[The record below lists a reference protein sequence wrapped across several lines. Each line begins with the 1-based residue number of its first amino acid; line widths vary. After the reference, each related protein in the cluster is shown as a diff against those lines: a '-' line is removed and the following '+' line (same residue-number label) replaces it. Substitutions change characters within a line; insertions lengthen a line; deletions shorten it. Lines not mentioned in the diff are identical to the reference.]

1 MSMKSRRVAVKN
13 LLQIMTASCAL
24 LLLPTHAFSLDN
36 ISFKHRKDTPEK
48 LRTHLEESSILLQT
62 EADGNTQSQE
72 VLAAALSDYNRLL
85 FALYAEGRYSGVIS
99 IKVDGTEASEL
110 SAFNTP
116 DDIKNVIVQIDP
128 GPVFTFSDVDIH
140 PQAPL
145 YIDEY
150 TDGATAT
157 GARARSAALA
167 DAVEEKIQ
175 QWRATGHANVS
186 LSSQNVIANH
196 YVHTIRAD
204 IQIDPGPR
212 YTFGQIITKPGE
224 TKLSQARLQQ
234 VAGLPSGETFDPEQI
249 ERASARLRR
258 TGAFRSVTTTEVPR
272 VDHHIIDIETS
283 FVEEKPRRIGVG
295 LEYLAPGGLAL
306 NGHWIHRNVAN
317 NLDKLRLDFE
327 IKDIGADIKEQ
338 GTDLSAGARLER
350 PAVNGPDTILYL
362 DTEVSH
368 DNEPSFTLKEFR
380 IGAGLQRSF
389 GSDIIGEVSFN
400 LEYSDASD
408 AFGSREFISYSLP
421 NRFSLDRSDDPIE
434 PRLGYT
440 INSKITPFISADDA
454 TLGIWSHID
463 GRAYYSMG
471 KDLDTT
477 FALRLQA
484 GMVGLRE
491 LSDVPPDYLFYS
503 GGGGTVR
510 GHRYQSLGIDQLN
523 GKTVGG
529 RSFLGASTEIR
540 KNLTEKIGI
549 VGFYDVGRIG
559 PETLFGKNDPWHSG
573 AGLGLRYKTPIG
585 PARID
590 IAAPIRAE
598 GTSGYQIYIGIGQ
611 TF

>member
-1 MSMKSRRVAVKN
+1 VKK
-13 LLQIMTASCAL
+13 LLRITTAFGAL
-24 LLLPTHAFSLDN
+24 LLLPAHALALDD
-36 ISFKHRKDTPEK
+36 ISFEHRKGTPEK
-48 LRTHLEESSILLQT
+48 LRIHLEESSILIQT
-62 EADGNTQSQE
+62 KADGNTQPQE
-72 VLAAALSDYNRLL
+72 VLAAALSDYSRLL
-85 FALYAEGRYSGVIS
+85 SVLYTEGRYSGTIS

-116 DDIKNVIVQIDP
+116 DDIKNVIIQIDP
-128 GPVFTFSDVDIH
+128 GPVFTFSDVNIH

-145 YIDEY
+145 YIDQD

-167 DAVEEKIQ
+167 DAVKEKIQ
-175 QWRATGHANVS
+175 QWRTTGHANAV
-186 LSSQNVIANH
+186 LSSQNVVANH

-212 YTFGQIITKPGE
+212 YTFGEIITEPDD
-224 TKLSQARLQQ
+224 TKISQARLQQ

-258 TGAFRSVTTTEVPR
+258 TGAFRSVTTSEAPR
-272 VDHHIIDIETS
+272 ADHHIIDIETS

-295 LEYLAPGGLAL
+295 LEYLSPGGLTVS
-306 NGHWIHRNVAN
+306 GHWIHRNVAD

-327 IKDIGADIKEQ
+327 IKDISAEIEEQ
-338 GTDLSAGARLER
+338 GTDFSAGARLER
-350 PAVNGPDTILYL
+350 PAVSGPDTLLYF
-362 DTEVSH
+362 DTKANH
-368 DNEPSFTLKEFR
+368 DNEPAFTLKEFR

-389 GSDIIGEVSFN
+389 GSHITGEVSVN
-400 LEYSDASD
+400 IEYSNATD

-434 PRLGYT
+434 PKFGYT
-440 INSKITPFISADDA
+440 IDSKITPFISADDA
-454 TLGIWSHID
+454 NLGIWSHID

-491 LSDVPPDYLFYS
+491 LSNAPPDYLFYS
-503 GGGGTVR
+503 GGSGTVR
-510 GHRYQSLGIDQLN
+510 GHSYQSLGIGQLN

-529 RSFLGASTEIR
+529 RSFLGVSAEIR
-540 KNLTEKIGI
+540 KKLTEKIGI
-549 VGFYDVGRIG
+549 VGFYDVGRVG
-559 PETLFGKNDPWHSG
+559 PETLFNKNDPWHSG

-590 IAAPIRAE
+590 IAAPLGLE
-598 GTSGYQIYIGIGQ
+598 STYGYQIYIGIGQ
-611 TF
+611 AF